1 MYGTIDTELA
11 WGIFPGSNTSMFSD
25 QKRASVS
32 FARLTVSRVPILSD
46 VLSWQE
52 TVISVDH
59 CAVKLFICMTSV
71 GCVTA
76 VMLTRAVEGLRGE
89 GGGGEG

>member
-46 VLSWQE
+46 VLKQLHVSA
-52 TVISVDH
+52 TVQQKSLS
-59 CAVKLFICMTSV
+59 A
-71 GCVTA
+71 
-76 VMLTRAVEGLRGE
+76 
-89 GGGGEG
+89 